1 MSTLTRQAAL
11 PQPVQP
17 GSDGLP
23 HCHPVCISGQ
33 GQFTDPLG
41 HMKRRMV
48 AEALLDRQ
56 RAGPEVLLIRHA
68 RPSSAKNASFRLSGG
83 IMSSREAGHIIRN
96 RSRPRH
102 GPDAFH
108 SPANRGVQVQ
118 LRRPGLR
125 RSWETRHHRT
135 AVASMLQAEYSGPS
149 RHGNAGH
156 RSCDR
161 YGIRRRRFF
170 RDGQRPSRP

>member
-1 MSTLTRQAAL
+1 MSALTRQAAL

-17 GSDGLP
+17 GSDRLP
-23 HCHPVCISGQ
+23 HCHPLGIAGQ

-68 RPSSAKNASFRLSGG
+68 RPSSAKNASCRLSGG

-96 RSRPRH
+96 RPRPRH

-108 SPANRGVQVQ
+108 SPANRGVQVL
-118 LRRPGLR
+118 LRRRGLR
-125 RSWETRHHRT
+125 RSWETRHHQT
-135 AVASMLQAEYSGPS
+135 AVAAMLQAKHSGQS
-149 RHGNAGH
+149 RHGNADR

-161 YGIRRRRFF
+161 YGIRRRPFF
-170 RDGQRPSRP
+170 QDGQAPSRP

>member
-23 HCHPVCISGQ
+23 HCAPFGIAGQ

-41 HMKRRMV
+41 HMERRMF

-68 RPSSAKNASFRLSGG
+68 GRSS
-83 IMSSREAGHIIRN
+83 
-96 RSRPRH
+96 
-102 GPDAFH
+102 
-108 SPANRGVQVQ
+108 
-118 LRRPGLR
+118 
-125 RSWETRHHRT
+125 T
-135 AVASMLQAEYSGPS
+135 
-149 RHGNAGH
+149 
-156 RSCDR
+156 
-161 YGIRRRRFF
+161 
-170 RDGQRPSRP
+170 